1 MLKTGAGMGI
11 ENIRP
16 MADEVAGLMAACFGG
31 LKRGHQA
38 DLDSMMRKRGGAL
51 PRKLRREA
59 RVMLDADRMSGQ
71 PKLARQVDF
80 DRLERAH
87 KALTGYLRP
96 LGKAGRLQGG
106 AVGIA
111 ASVLFG
117 LLILG
122 AVAIW
127 IMRMRELI

>member
-1 MLKTGAGMGI
+1 MGI

-16 MADEVAGLMAACFGG
+16 MADEVAGLMAARFGG
-31 LKRGHQA
+31 LRRGHQA

-51 PRKLRREA
+51 PRRLRREA
-59 RVMLDADRMSGQ
+59 RIMLEADRMAGQ
-71 PKLARQVDF
+71 PKLARQVNF
-80 DRLERAH
+80 DRLEHAH

-96 LGKAGRLQGG
+96 LGKGMRLQGG
-106 AVGIA
+106 AVSIA

-117 LLILG
+117 LLVLG

-127 IMRMRELI
+127 IMLRRGLI